1 MLTASDALKRN
12 SFQLFTYGNPGWC
25 CRPFSPSPP
34 PPTSLLVRSEWSS
47 AKPHCRAAP
56 VKIPYAPDCRR
67 CGMPGMF
74 SAGRRIA
81 YDSPLSLNQLVYL
94 CERLFTRLSTFDIDR
109 STRTVMGESLD
120 CVAPY
125 VVDFVD
131 DTFQPWPEIP
141 LPDT

>member
-1 MLTASDALKRN
+1 MFQPSENTGDEDCLERENISDQEAIEEI
-12 SFQLFTYGNPGWC
+12 P
-25 CRPFSPSPP
+25 
-34 PPTSLLVRSEWSS
+34 
-47 AKPHCRAAP
+47 P
-56 VKIPYAPDCRR
+56 VKVPYAPDCRR
-67 CGMPGMF
+67 CGMPGMV
-74 SAGRRIA
+74 SAGRRNA
-81 YDSPLSLNQLVYL
+81 YDSHLFLTQLAYL

-125 VVDFVD
+125 VVVFVD